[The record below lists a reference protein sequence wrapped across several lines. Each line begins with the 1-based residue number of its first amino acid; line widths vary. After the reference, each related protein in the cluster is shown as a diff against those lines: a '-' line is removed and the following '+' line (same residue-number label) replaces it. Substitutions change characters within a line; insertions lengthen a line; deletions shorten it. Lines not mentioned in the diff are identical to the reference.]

1 MHGLVIVDD
10 NGIPLRKAIL
20 WNDTRNSI
28 QCRQIEYIY
37 GERLNY
43 NPILEG
49 FTLPKMLWVQQHEPE
64 IWNRVEVLCCLKI
77 IYVIA

>member
-28 QCRQIEYIY
+28 QCRQIEDIY

-43 NPILEG
+43 NRYG
-49 FTLPKMLWVQQHEPE
+49 
-64 IWNRVEVLCCLKI
+64 R
-77 IYVIA
+77 IYTSQNVMGTTT

>member
-28 QCRQIEYIY
+28 QCRQIEDIY

-43 NPILEG
+43 NPILEDLH
-49 FTLPKMLWVQQHEPE
+49 F
-64 IWNRVEVLCCLKI
+64 LKCYGYNNMNLKFGI
-77 IYVIA
+77 ELRFYVA

>member
-28 QCRQIEYIY
+28 QCRQIEDIY
-37 GERLNY
+37 GE
-43 NPILEG
+43 
-49 FTLPKMLWVQQHEPE
+49 
-64 IWNRVEVLCCLKI
+64 KI
-77 IYVIA
+77 ELQSDIRRIYTS